1 MPRRAYRPAER
12 RVTSPQQPVG
22 WLSTPPGA
30 RWPGGSDELD
40 DDPNPFVRYRTMLW
54 SHHRAIEAGINDAAF
69 VDIVRRLD
77 DAVAEID
84 GTGFRHTP
92 LVDLSTVGSAIGHT
106 GRIVGKDETGNVSG
120 THKARHLFGLALHLE
135 VDNTP
140 TDTPLVIASCGNA
153 ALAAA
158 VIAQAARRPLTV
170 HVPTWADATVLAR
183 LDDLGARVTVCE
195 RRLDEIGDPCVLRS
209 RELVAGGAVPFT
221 CQGTENLMTIDGG
234 RTLGFELASDLAG
247 PADPGAGTCLLF
259 IQVGGGALASSTV
272 QALSEA
278 ADPGVLADRPTLYA
292 VQSEGCAPLDRTF
305 RLVRK
310 LDDPRTAVTNTGDPD
325 LMQPWDDPDS
335 LATGI
340 LDDIVYDWQPI
351 VAAMLEDGGS
361 PVVATE
367 AEVAEAH
374 RLIRD
379 HTEVPADPTGTA
391 GLAGLLAARRQ
402 GMVGHDDTVMVLL
415 TGVER

>member
-1 MPRRAYRPAER
+1 
-12 RVTSPQQPVG
+12 VTSPQGPVG
-22 WLSTPPGA
+22 WLGTPPGA
-30 RWPGGSDELD
+30 RWPVGSDALD
-40 DDPNPFVRYRTMLW
+40 ADPNPFIRYRTMLW

-69 VDIVRRLD
+69 LDIVRRLD

-84 GTGFRHTP
+84 GNGFRHTP
-92 LVDLSTVGSAIGHT
+92 LVNLGTVGSAIGHT
-106 GRIVGKDETGNVSG
+106 GHLTGKDETGNVSG

-135 VDNTP
+135 VDNAP
-140 TDTPLVIASCGNA
+140 TGTPLVIASCGNA

-158 VIAQAARRPLTV
+158 VVARAAHRPLTV
-170 HVPTWADATVLAR
+170 HVPTWADAAVLAK
-183 LDDLGARVTVCE
+183 LDDLGARVIVCE
-195 RRLDEIGDPCVLRS
+195 RRLDEVGDPCVLRS
-209 RELVAGGAVPFT
+209 RELVADGAVPFT

-247 PADPGAGTCLLF
+247 TAGPGVETCRLF

-272 QALSEA
+272 QALAEA
-278 ADPGVLADRPTLYA
+278 ADLGVLADRPTLYA
-292 VQSEGCAPLDRTF
+292 VQSEGCAPLDRAF
-305 RLVRK
+305 RLVAQ
-310 LDDPRTAVTNTGDPD
+310 LDDPLTAVTSTDD
-325 LMQPWDDPDS
+325 SDVMWPWDDPGS

-374 RLIRD
+374 RLVRD
-379 HTEVPADPTGTA
+379 HTGVPADPTGTA

-402 GMVGHDDTVMVLL
+402 GMVGDDDTVMVLL